1 MTEPKLTWAHAFGV
15 LGLVLL
21 IVGSAMGLLM
31 APPERHMGEVSRI
44 LYVHLPS
51 AWNALLFYTFAFV
64 AAIASLWT
72 AGDRWDA
79 RLTGTL
85 ETGVV
90 LNALLLATGM
100 IFARPTWGVWWSWD
114 VRLTTSLISLVLF
127 AGILGL
133 RGFIDDSRRR
143 ATWSAV
149 ATVVAY
155 VDVPLIYFCVRWWR
169 SLHQIQSSPE
179 TIDSGMVLPIRI
191 NAFAVLFLGVWFV
204 TMRARLERR
213 RIASEQVAP
222 PKRLET
228 AASAPVGG

>member
-1 MTEPKLTWAHAFGV
+1 MNERKLTWAHA
-15 LGLVLL
+15 LGALGFVLL
-21 IVGSAMGLLM
+21 ITGSTIGLLM

-51 AWNALLFYTFAFV
+51 AWNALLFYTFAFA

-72 AGDRWDA
+72 SSDRWDV
-79 RLTGTL
+79 RLTGML

-114 VRLTTSLISLVLF
+114 VRLTTSLIALILF

-133 RGFIDDSRRR
+133 RSFVDDSRRR

-149 ATVVAY
+149 ATVVAF

-169 SLHQIQSSPE
+169 SLHQVQSSPE
-179 TIDSGMVLPIRI
+179 TIDSAMVIPIRI
-191 NAFAVLFLGVWFV
+191 NAFAVLFLGIWFV
-204 TMRARLERR
+204 AMRARLERR
-213 RIASEQVAP
+213 RLTAEQVAP
-222 PKRLET
+222 PKRLEP
-228 AASAPVGG
+228 ASAPVGG